1 MMTENTTEEQR
12 VSRLSRWA
20 TLCRGKTGVAI
31 FVVVLLCGVVLS
43 VLFAF
48 SRGPKSCNKE
58 EKDDCGESKLAVLG
72 KICGG
77 TFLIIFVGSGAV
89 IIARNKRERKIRDVV
104 VSEVPIEDL
113 EKSPAPILPYNN
125 IPHRPAIC
133 QACLTDLPDYFIAIS
148 NVSEVSTQ
156 LSGGFWTTDIDA
168 SDDENGPPPCYEEA
182 LRMSK
187 YFSVAADLEYD
198 QPNQEGQIEDT
209 RL

>member
-1 MMTENTTEEQR
+1 MTANTTEEQT

-31 FVVVLLCGVVLS
+31 FVVVILCGVVLS

-48 SRGPKSCNKE
+48 SRGPKSCNTE
-58 EKDDCGESKLAVLG
+58 EKDDCESKFAVVG

-113 EKSPAPILPYNN
+113 EKSPAPILPYNH
-125 IPHRPAIC
+125 IPHRSAIC
-133 QACLTDLPDYFIAIS
+133 QACSTDLPDYFIAIS
-148 NVSEVSTQ
+148 NVSEVSPQ
-156 LSGGFWTTDIDA
+156 FELSEGFWTEDIDT
-168 SDDENGPPPCYEEA
+168 SDDENGPPPCYEQA

-187 YFSVAADLEYD
+187 YFTVAADLEYD
-198 QPNQEGQIEDT
+198 QTNQEGQIEDT

>member
-1 MMTENTTEEQR
+1 MTANTTEEQT

-31 FVVVLLCGVVLS
+31 FVVVILCGVVLS

-48 SRGPKSCNKE
+48 SRGPKSCNTKE
-58 EKDDCGESKLAVLG
+58 EDDCGESKFAVVG

-89 IIARNKRERKIRDVV
+89 IIARNKRERKVRDVV

-113 EKSPAPILPYNN
+113 EKSPAPILPYSH

-133 QACLTDLPDYFIAIS
+133 QACSTDLPDYFIAIS
-148 NVSEVSTQ
+148 NVSEVSPQ
-156 LSGGFWTTDIDA
+156 LSEGFWTEDIDT
-168 SDDENGPPPCYEEA
+168 SDDENGPPPCYEQA

-187 YFSVAADLEYD
+187 YFTVAADLEYD

>member
-1 MMTENTTEEQR
+1 M
-12 VSRLSRWA
+12 

-31 FVVVLLCGVVLS
+31 FVVALLCVVVLS

-48 SRGPKSCNKE
+48 SRGPKSCNTE
-58 EKDDCGESKLAVLG
+58 EKDDCGESKFAVVG

-89 IIARNKRERKIRDVV
+89 VIACNKREKKIRDVV
-104 VSEVPIEDL
+104 VSEVPREWKNLQLQSFRTIIFHIARRSVKL
-113 EKSPAPILPYNN
+113 VQQI
-125 IPHRPAIC
+125 
-133 QACLTDLPDYFIAIS
+133 CLTTFFAIS

-156 LSGGFWTTDIDA
+156 LSGGFWTIDIDT

-198 QPNQEGQIEDT
+198 QPNQQGQSEDT

>member
-1 MMTENTTEEQR
+1 MTANTTEEQT

-31 FVVVLLCGVVLS
+31 FVVVILCGVVLS

-48 SRGPKSCNKE
+48 SRGPKSCNTE
-58 EKDDCGESKLAVLG
+58 EKDDCESKFAVVG

-113 EKSPAPILPYNN
+113 EKSPAPILPYNH
-125 IPHRPAIC
+125 IPHRSAIC
-133 QACLTDLPDYFIAIS
+133 QACSRDLPDYFIAIS
-148 NVSEVSTQ
+148 NVSEVSPQ
-156 LSGGFWTTDIDA
+156 FELSEGFWTEDIDT
-168 SDDENGPPPCYEEA
+168 SDDENGPPPCYEQA

-187 YFSVAADLEYD
+187 YFTVAADLQYD
-198 QPNQEGQIEDT
+198 QTNQEGQIEDT

>member
-1 MMTENTTEEQR
+1 MTENTTEEQR
-12 VSRLSRWA
+12 VSRLSRWV

-31 FVVVLLCGVVLS
+31 FVVALLCVVVLS

-48 SRGPKSCNKE
+48 SKAPKSCNTKE
-58 EKDDCGESKLAVLG
+58 NDDCGESKFAVVG

-89 IIARNKRERKIRDVV
+89 VIGRNKRHRKSRDVV
-104 VSEVPIEDL
+104 VSEIPREDL
-113 EKSPAPILPYNN
+113 EKSPAPILPYNH

-133 QACLTDLPDYFIAIS
+133 QACSTDLPDYFIAIS
-148 NVSEVSTQ
+148 NVSEVSPQ
-156 LSGGFWTTDIDA
+156 LSGGFWTIDIDT

-198 QPNQEGQIEDT
+198 QPNQQGQSEDT

>member
-1 MMTENTTEEQR
+1 MTANTTEEQT

-31 FVVVLLCGVVLS
+31 FVVVILCGVVLS

-48 SRGPKSCNKE
+48 SRGPKSCNTE
-58 EKDDCGESKLAVLG
+58 EKDDCESKFAVVG

-113 EKSPAPILPYNN
+113 EKSPAPILPYNH
-125 IPHRPAIC
+125 IPHRSAIC
-133 QACLTDLPDYFIAIS
+133 QACSTDLPDYFIAIS
-148 NVSEVSTQ
+148 NVSEVSPQ
-156 LSGGFWTTDIDA
+156 LSEGFWTEDIDT
-168 SDDENGPPPCYEEA
+168 SDDENGPPPCYEQA

-187 YFSVAADLEYD
+187 YFTVAADLEYD

>member
-1 MMTENTTEEQR
+1 MTANTTEEQT

-31 FVVVLLCGVVLS
+31 FVVVILCGVVLS

-48 SRGPKSCNKE
+48 SRGPKSCNTE
-58 EKDDCGESKLAVLG
+58 EKDDCESKFAVVG

-113 EKSPAPILPYNN
+113 EKSPAPILPYNH
-125 IPHRPAIC
+125 IPHRSAIC
-133 QACLTDLPDYFIAIS
+133 QACSTDLPDYFIAIS
-148 NVSEVSTQ
+148 NVSEVSPQ
-156 LSGGFWTTDIDA
+156 FELSEGFWTEDIDT
-168 SDDENGPPPCYEEA
+168 SDDENGPPPCYEQA

-187 YFSVAADLEYD
+187 YFTVAADLQYD
-198 QPNQEGQIEDT
+198 QTNQEGQIEDT